1 MKLFSTSTH
10 AKIDYLASIFF
21 MASPWIFGFKESVP
35 ATWTMI
41 AIGLMALLMSLFTDY
56 EGGMVRS
63 IPMRVHL
70 TADVF
75 AGAFLASSPWL
86 FGFADEVFLPHM
98 VMGLFEVSAGLLTSK
113 HPSRDRSG
121 AVVDHGG
128 DEFN

>member
-1 MKLFSTSTH
+1 MKIISTSTH
-10 AKIDYLASIFF
+10 AKIDYLAAIVF

-41 AIGLMALLMSLFTDY
+41 AVGLMVLLMSLFTDY

-86 FGFADEVFLPHM
+86 LGFAQEVVLPQM
-98 VMGLFEVSAGLLTSK
+98 IMGLFSVFTGLLTSK
-113 HPSRDRSG
+113 HPAREHSG
-121 AVVDHGG
+121 AAVEPGARD
-128 DEFN
+128 